1 MTNLPVQPLSASD
14 AERISN
20 LVDLLEYD
28 DKLLAIRDGHH
39 VVIPVR
45 SEEELREMAEQEYT
59 MTAFDYAKAPVGSRD
74 WVLFWQGYVA
84 CARAIQGG
92 VK

>member
-1 MTNLPVQPLSASD
+1 MTNPPVPPLRASD

-39 VVIPVR
+39 KCIAVCTEAEAREAFEEWVKDPFNTAQFLTR
-45 SEEELREMAEQEYT
+45 SVNLKTWLAALRWAGKIEDKQ
-59 MTAFDYAKAPVGSRD
+59 S
-74 WVLFWQGYVA
+74 
-84 CARAIQGG
+84 
-92 VK
+92 